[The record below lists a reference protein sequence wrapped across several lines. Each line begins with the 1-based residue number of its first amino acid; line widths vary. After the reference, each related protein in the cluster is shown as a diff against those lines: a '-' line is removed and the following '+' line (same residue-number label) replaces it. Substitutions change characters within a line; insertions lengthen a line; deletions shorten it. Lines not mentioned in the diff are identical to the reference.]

1 MPDCYTIV
9 CNASDVD
16 WLDARR
22 TGIGASEMAAIL
34 GRDKY
39 TSAVELYLRKTGQ
52 VPDDEAGEAAE
63 WGHLLE
69 PVIAREFGRRTG
81 RAVEMAGCLLR
92 SASHP
97 WALATLDAWQTIG
110 DAARPLEIKLTG
122 GRSGD
127 WEDGVPEYYYP
138 QVQQQLLVTG
148 APMASVAAL
157 LNGTRLVWCDVERDE
172 PMIARIIE
180 AGERF
185 WRCVTDESVPPPDGS
200 ESAGWA
206 LKRLFPDATEA
217 TIALDW
223 ECADLTLRYDDL
235 VKQVDALEVEKERIR
250 QTVQLAMGAASIG
263 VLPGDSGGWSWKANK
278 NGVRSM
284 RRVKGRSV

>member
-1 MPDCYTIV
+1 MSGYQVV
-9 CNASDVD
+9 CHSRDLD

-34 GRDKY
+34 GLDKY

-52 VPDDEAGEAAE
+52 VPDQDAGESAE
-63 WGHLLE
+63 WGQILE
-69 PVIAREFGRRTG
+69 PVIAREFGRRAG
-81 RAVEMAGCLLR
+81 RAVEMAGYLLR
-92 SASHP
+92 SEAYP
-97 WALATLDAWQTIG
+97 WALATLDAWQTVG

-138 QVQQQLLVTG
+138 QVQQQMLVTG
-148 APMASVAAL
+148 APSATVAAL
-157 LNGTRLVWCDVERDE
+157 LNGTRLVWCDVARDDA
-172 PMIARIIE
+172 MIARIVE

-206 LKRLFPDATEA
+206 LKQIFRDAIDA

-223 ECADLTLRYDDL
+223 ECADLTSRYDEL
-235 VKQVDALEVEKERIR
+235 VKQVEALETEKERIR

-263 VLPGDSGGWSWKANK
+263 VLPGENGSWSWKANK
-278 NGVRSM
+278 NGVRTL